1 MPDNKNNPNQPP
13 PDDFSETVPNI
24 NLPKDIDKQADWE
37 KTNYSGGNYA
47 PQPPADD
54 WGKTVANYNIP
65 PQEKNEQN
73 FKETYFPAKNQNQN
87 QSQNNDDWAMT
98 QANIKL
104 PPDFG
109 SKQEDFRENQH
120 RQKQDNYEMTTPLIR
135 LPEAERAKYQ
145 NLPPTPAQEAARVRE
160 EEKKKGGVPAWVFI
174 GGGLMMMFFFAVA
187 VMVASYYLFLDKK
200 GFELVLKGVPVG
212 SDIFIDGSPWGVT
225 SEDGSIKL
233 PTLKSG
239 ETKRIEI
246 KHPNY
251 ACKPIEVVGQ
261 DGSSVEKIS
270 DCTFLKPTDDCAEIK
285 SGDVEKSER
294 CAVLAL
300 EKLGDPP
307 SIDELLR
314 ALSLQIIN
322 FKSGSAEIPPQ
333 RLDFLKRASGYID
346 KLPPSVVIEVGGHTD
361 DLGSDA
367 SNDKLSASRANAVR
381 DALIKFGVG
390 AERLQAKGYGKA
402 NPKLPNTSDDNRA
415 KNRRI
420 EYTAVK
426 R

>member
-24 NLPKDIDKQADWE
+24 NLPKDLTKQTDWE
-37 KTNYSGGNYA
+37 KTNYSSGGNYA

-54 WGKTVANYNIP
+54 WGKTVANFNVP
-65 PQEKNEQN
+65 PQNNNEPD
-73 FKETYFPAKNQNQN
+73 FDKTYFPANQNN
-87 QSQNNDDWAMT
+87 PPKNNDDWAMT

-104 PPDFG
+104 PSDFG
-109 SKQEDFRENQH
+109 SKPEDFRDNQNQQRQENF
-120 RQKQDNYEMTTPLIR
+120 DMTTPLIR

-145 NLPPTPAQEAARVRE
+145 NVPLSPAQQASQAKE
-160 EEKKKGGVPAWVFI
+160 EQKKQGGIPAWVFI
-174 GGGLMMMFFFAVA
+174 SGGLMMMFLFAVV
-187 VMVASYYLFLDKK
+187 VMFASYYIFLDKK
-200 GFELVLKGVPVG
+200 GFELVLKGVPLG

-251 ACKPIEVVGQ
+251 TCKPIEVVGQ
-261 DGSSVEKIS
+261 DGTSVEKIP

-300 EKLGDPP
+300 DKLGDPP
-307 SIDELLR
+307 SIDDLLK

-322 FKSGSAEIPPQ
+322 FKSGSSEIPPQ
-333 RLDFLKRASGYID
+333 RLDFLKRASGYIN

-367 SNDKLSASRANAVR
+367 SNNKLSDSRANAVR
-381 DALIKFGVG
+381 DALIKFGV
-390 AERLQAKGYGKA
+390 AQERLQAKGYGKA
-402 NPKLPNTSDDNRA
+402 NPKVPNTNDESRA

>member
-24 NLPKDIDKQADWE
+24 NLPKDLNKNPDWE
-37 KTNYSGGNYA
+37 KTNYGSGGNYS

-54 WGKTVANYNIP
+54 WGKTVANYNVP
-65 PQEKNEQN
+65 PTDKNEPN
-73 FKETYFPAKNQNQN
+73 FNDSYFPSNNQN
-87 QSQNNDDWAMT
+87 QSKGGDDWAMT

-104 PPDFG
+104 PSDFG
-109 SKQEDFRENQH
+109 KQPDDFRDNQNQQKQE
-120 RQKQDNYEMTTPLIR
+120 NYDLTTPLIR

-160 EEKKKGGVPAWVFI
+160 EEKKKGGIPAWVFI

-187 VMVASYYLFLDKK
+187 VMIASYYLFLDKK
-200 GFELVLKGVPVG
+200 GFELVLKGVPLG

-239 ETKRIEI
+239 ETKKIEI

-251 ACKPIEVVGQ
+251 ACKPLEVVGQ
-261 DGSSVEKIS
+261 DGSSVEKIP

-307 SIDELLR
+307 SIDELLK

-322 FKSGSAEIPPQ
+322 FKSGSSEIPPQ
-333 RLDFLKRASGYID
+333 RLDFLKRASGYIN
-346 KLPPSVVIEVGGHTD
+346 KLPPQVVIEVGGHTD

-367 SNDKLSASRANAVR
+367 SNKKLSDARASAVR
-381 DALIKFGVG
+381 DALVKFGVG
-390 AERLQAKGYGKA
+390 AERLQANGYGKD
-402 NPKLPNTSDDNRA
+402 NPKVPNTGDDNRA

-420 EYTAVK
+420 EYTAV
-426 R
+426 RR

>member
-24 NLPKDIDKQADWE
+24 NLPQELNKKTDWE
-37 KTNYSGGNYA
+37 KTNYGSGGNYA

-54 WGKTVANYNIP
+54 WGKTVANYNAP
-65 PQEKNEQN
+65 PPEKNEPD
-73 FKETYFPAKNQNQN
+73 FDKTYFPGNQNN
-87 QSQNNDDWAMT
+87 QPKGNDDWAMT

-104 PPDFG
+104 PSDFG
-109 SKQEDFRENQH
+109 SKPEDFRDNQNQQRQENF
-120 RQKQDNYEMTTPLIR
+120 DMTTPLIR

-145 NLPPTPAQEAARVRE
+145 NPPPSPAQEAARAKE
-160 EEKKKGGVPAWVFI
+160 EQKKQGGIPAWVFI
-174 GGGLMMMFFFAVA
+174 SGGLMMMFLFAVV

-239 ETKRIEI
+239 ETKKIEI

-251 ACKPIEVVGQ
+251 NCKPIQIVGE
-261 DGSSVEKIS
+261 DGSTKEEIA

-285 SGDVEKSER
+285 STDVEKSER

-307 SIDELLR
+307 SIDDLLK

-322 FKSGSAEIPPQ
+322 FKSGSFEIPPQ
-333 RLDFLKRASGYID
+333 RLDFLKRASGYIN
-346 KLPPSVVIEVGGHTD
+346 KLPSSVVIEVGGHTD

-367 SNDKLSASRANAVR
+367 SNNKLSENRANAVR
-381 DALIKFGVG
+381 DALIKFGV
-390 AERLQAKGYGKA
+390 AQERLQAKGYGKA
-402 NPKLPNTSDDNRA
+402 SPKVPNTGEENRA